1 MAADG
6 NWNLVIET
14 PMGQRQATLS
24 VKTEGSQLTGSQS
37 AEGRSIDIFDGAAKG
52 NEVSWKVAINDPMD
66 MTLEFTGAV
75 DGDQMSGSVKLGPF
89 GDSQFSGSRA
99 YSDAAKSVEVES
111 VFSRE
116 HRGGGGLA
124 HRFSATFL
132 APNRKKHSTSGL
144 SYRARRREWR
154 LPGEL
159 PVRCGR
165 V

>member
-66 MTLEFTGAV
+66 MTLEVTGAV

-99 YSDAAKSVEVES
+99 
-111 VFSRE
+111 
-116 HRGGGGLA
+116 
-124 HRFSATFL
+124 
-132 APNRKKHSTSGL
+132 
-144 SYRARRREWR
+144 
-154 LPGEL
+154 
-159 PVRCGR
+159 
-165 V
+165 